1 MHFSKKFNFS
11 TDIYSGLPLKILQAF
26 FILYA
31 LSNTVKNL
39 KKRPEF
45 LPEKELTDLVSLLQ
59 AMLRLS

>member
-1 MHFSKKFNFS
+1 MHFSRKVQFS
-11 TDIYSGLPLKILQAF
+11 TDIYSGLPLKILQAS

-31 LSNTVKNL
+31 LPNTVKNL

-45 LPEKELTDLVSLLQ
+45 LPEKERTDLVSLLQ